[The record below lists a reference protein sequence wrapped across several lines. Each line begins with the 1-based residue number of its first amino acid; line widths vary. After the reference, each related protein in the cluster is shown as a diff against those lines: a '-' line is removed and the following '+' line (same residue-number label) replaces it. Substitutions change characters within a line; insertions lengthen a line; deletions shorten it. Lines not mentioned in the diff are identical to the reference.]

1 MFITLKVKYFH
12 RLLKPLEYIDGKS
25 DWIDLRCAE
34 PVTLEAG
41 KFYMI
46 PFGVAIKLP
55 SGFEAH
61 IVPRSS
67 TFKKYGII
75 QTNGMGII
83 DNTYCGDDDQWMM
96 PVYTTR
102 DTTIY
107 FNERI
112 AQFRIVE
119 NQPRIK
125 FKTVEHLNK
134 KNRGGFGST
143 GRK

>member
-1 MFITLKVKYFH
+1 MFLTLKVKYSH

-34 PVTLEAG
+34 RVNLEAG

-55 SGFEAH
+55 SGYEAH

-83 DNTYCGDDDQWMM
+83 DNPYCGDG
-96 PVYTTR
+96 
-102 DTTIY
+102 
-107 FNERI
+107 
-112 AQFRIVE
+112 
-119 NQPRIK
+119 
-125 FKTVEHLNK
+125 
-134 KNRGGFGST
+134 GGFYCGTDVADNPTIERSEP
-143 GRK
+143 GDNKVVLL

>member
-1 MFITLKVKYFH
+1 MFITLKVKYFK

-34 PVTLEAG
+34 ETVIQKGGFAL
-41 KFYMI
+41 I
-46 PFGVAIKLP
+46 PLGVAIKLP
-55 SGFEAH
+55 SGYEAH
-61 IVPRSS
+61 VVPRSS

-96 PVYTTR
+96 PVYATR
-102 DTTIY
+102 DTVIN
-107 FNERI
+107 FNDRI

-119 NQPRIK
+119 NQPRLE
-125 FKTVEHLNK
+125 FKVVEHLEEE
-134 KNRGGFGST
+134 NRGGFGST
-143 GRK
+143 GRC